1 MSSDGGSFGISSLHI
16 GTDWAVRCCTYPE
29 TTPILCIDAGNAALS
44 VSIAD
49 GERASAEAVAFAREL
64 ARQAARFAADCE
76 RLHAAQ
82 RDEPS
87 TEKAGA
93 A

>member
-1 MSSDGGSFGISSLHI
+1 MSSDGSSFGSASLHV
-16 GTDWAVRCCTYPE
+16 GADWMVRCCTYPE
-29 TTPILCIDAGNAALS
+29 TTPILSIDAGTTAVS

-49 GERASAEAVAFAREL
+49 RQQMSGEAVAFAREL

-82 RDEPS
+82 HDQLP
-87 TEKAGA
+87 AGQASA

>member
-1 MSSDGGSFGISSLHI
+1 MSSDGGSFGSTSVHV
-16 GTDWAVRCCTYPE
+16 GADWHVRCSTYPT
-29 TTPILCIDAGNAALS
+29 TTPILSIDAGNAAVS

-49 GERASAEAVAFAREL
+49 REHMPAEGLAFAREL

-82 RDEPS
+82 HDQCPTGQAS
-87 TEKAGA
+87 VA
-93 A
+93 